1 MKYRKKPVVIEAFKY
16 DGDLKGADGK
26 YYVPD
31 WAVNAFENGI
41 MHYDSEDG
49 EKPPIELYIDTL
61 EGTHHVSVGDYV
73 IRGVKGELYPCK
85 PDIFE
90 QTYEAGEERCR
101 MAEMKALE
109 FLREWHRMCQ
119 KYPFCSDCPMEDSSS
134 RSCMPCKWVF
144 NDIEKVVA
152 IVKKWSEEHLRK
164 TLLQDFLEK
173 YPKAELAY
181 NKFPEI
187 CPHSLGY
194 ATNKECF
201 LDTDEQFVS
210 EECEECWNRP
220 LEEE

>member
-90 QTYEAGEERCR
+90 KTYEACEERCR

-144 NDIEKVVA
+144 NDIEKVIA
-152 IVKKWSEEHLRK
+152 TVKKWYK
-164 TLLQDFLEK
+164 
-173 YPKAELAY
+173 
-181 NKFPEI
+181 
-187 CPHSLGY
+187 
-194 ATNKECF
+194 
-201 LDTDEQFVS
+201 
-210 EECEECWNRP
+210 
-220 LEEE
+220 